1 MKKKLNKQEIFW
13 QGKFGIDYIK
23 RNISKKLK
31 KNTDV
36 FFKRIFNKNP
46 NLKIS
51 NMIELG
57 ANVGNNLESFSKNFK
72 KIEMTA
78 VEINKKA
85 CEILSKNNLKINVL
99 NKNIAS
105 LNLKKKYD
113 LVLVKGVLIHINPK
127 QLVKVYSKIFN
138 LSKKYILI
146 AEYYNPT
153 PIKIMYR
160 GKKDKLFKRDFA
172 GEMIKK
178 YRLRIIDYGFSYHLD
193 KYPQDDL
200 TWFLLKKN

>member
-13 QGKFGIDYIK
+13 QGKFGKDYIK

-31 KNTDV
+31 KNTNV
-36 FFKRIFNKNP
+36 FFKRIFNRNP
-46 NLKIS
+46 NLKIL

-78 VEINKKA
+78 VEINRSA
-85 CEILSKNNLKINVL
+85 CNILSKNNPKVNVI

-105 LNLKKKYD
+105 VNLKKKYD

-127 QLVKVYSKIFN
+127 QLVKIYSKIFN
-138 LSKKYILI
+138 LSQKYILI
-146 AEYYNPT
+146 AEYYNPV
-153 PIKIMYR
+153 PVKITYR

-172 GEMIKK
+172 GDMIKK
-178 YRLRIIDYGFSYHLD
+178 YKLKIIDYGFSYHLD